1 MKMLQEK
8 FEVSRA
14 TLKRDI
20 EVMRDRLEA
29 PVFFDRVA
37 SGYVYIENEGEG
49 PYELPGLWF
58 NASEVHALLLM
69 HELLKQL
76 QSSVLGEPLRPVEQR
91 LKKLLEGRSGDV
103 GRRFLLLSTQMR
115 QVPPKFFQVV
125 SSATVERKRLEL
137 KYFAKAKAERKLRE
151 VSPQRLIHYRSNWY
165 LHAWCHLRNGL
176 RSFALDSIEQ
186 VKKLD
191 QPALEVDAA
200 EVQAHIGKGYGI
212 FSGEMKARA
221 VLEFNAEAARWV
233 RKEIWHADQQVE
245 EMPGGGVRLTVPV
258 TEPKELVMDVMRYGP
273 NVVVRS
279 PGTLRAEVMKLHL
292 EAAQQYDG
300 VRIGPGRARTAGPV
314 ILTGSSGEPLRSGS

>member
-1 MKMLQEK
+1 MQALQEK

-29 PVFFDRVA
+29 PVHFER
-37 SGYVYIENEGEG
+37 SENGYVYKENEGDG
-49 PYELPGLWF
+49 RYELPGLWF

-69 HELLKQL
+69 TELLKQL
-76 QSSVLGEPLRPVEQR
+76 QSSMLGEPLKPVEQR
-91 LKKLLEGRSGDV
+91 LKKLLEGQPGDV
-103 GRRFLLLSTQMR
+103 GKRFLLLSTQTR
-115 QVPPKFFQVV
+115 HVPPKHFQLV

-165 LHAWCHLRNGL
+165 LHAWCHMRDGL

-191 QPALEVDAA
+191 RAAVEVDAA
-200 EVQAHIGKGYGI
+200 EVEAHIGKGFGI
-212 FSGEMKARA
+212 FSGEMKTRA

-233 RKEIWHADQQVE
+233 RNEIWHREQQVE
-245 EMPGGGVRLTVPV
+245 ELTGGGLRLTVPV
-258 TEPKELVMDVMRYGP
+258 TNPKELVMEAMRYGP
-273 NVVVRS
+273 NVVVKS
-279 PGTLRAEVMKLHL
+279 PASLRAEVLKLHL
-292 EAAQQYDG
+292 EAAERYEG
-300 VRIGPGRARTAGPV
+300 ARMGPGRARTAERAV
-314 ILTGSSGEPLRSGS
+314 LTGSPGEPMRSGS